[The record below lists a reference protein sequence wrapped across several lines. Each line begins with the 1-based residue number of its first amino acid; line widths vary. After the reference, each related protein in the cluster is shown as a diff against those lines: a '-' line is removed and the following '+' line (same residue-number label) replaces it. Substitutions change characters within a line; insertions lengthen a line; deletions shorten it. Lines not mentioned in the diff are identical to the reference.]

1 MAKARSVEALA
12 LEKRRDEILAG
23 QDAARVS
30 IKVCG
35 GTGCL
40 ALSSDEVAQAFEQ
53 EMKAQGVDGS
63 VELKTTGCPGFCE
76 QGPLLTIYPR
86 LIFYTRVKP
95 KDVAEIVSK
104 TIIQGEVVDRLL
116 YKDPQTGEKIVYETE
131 VPFYKKQKRILLKN
145 SGLIDPRKI
154 EDYIAADGYK
164 ALEKA
169 LFEMTPEQV
178 IAEVNQSGLRGR
190 GGAGFAT
197 GVKWELC
204 RNAAGDPKYIVCN
217 ADEGD
222 PGAFQDRGL
231 IEGNPHSILEGM
243 IIGAYAIGAHQGF
256 IYIRNE
262 YPLAV
267 ELIRLAVE
275 QARHDCLLGENIL
288 GSGFSFDVVVQLGAG
303 AFVCGEETALMA
315 SIEGRTGEP
324 RARPPYPAESGL
336 WGQPTNINNTKTW
349 AWVPHIIQHGA
360 DWFAQMGTEKSK
372 GTTIFSVVGKV
383 KNTGLVEVPMGISLR
398 YLIEDI
404 GGGVSNGKKLKAVQ
418 TGGPSGGC
426 IPAKFLDT
434 PVKYYSSGMYVRLA
448 FAVAAHLEPEILVV
462 DEVLAVG
469 DAAFQKKC
477 LGKMG
482 DVAHQGRTVLFVSH
496 NMVAIKGICAR
507 SILIN
512 SGKLQFDDESEVV
525 VSNYLRNLSA
535 ENNASIREWG
545 DFSNALGSGGV
556 LLKRISINPIDEN
569 ENAITTS
576 SVLKCNFQF
585 WNNLPNDLLN
595 FSIILKTLSGIDVF
609 NTVSTPISMPSGLID
624 GTFFIPSDF
633 LNEGTYSIRVLIVK
647 DKHQILLNL
656 DDAIIFEVHDNTE
669 HHGWYG
675 KWPGVLHPK
684 FDWAVSIIQ
693 NNSSFKLL

>member
-1 MAKARSVEALA
+1 MSELAIRVEHLGKQYRLGGQKASYSTFR
-12 LEKRRDEILAG
+12 
-23 QDAARVS
+23 
-30 IKVCG
+30 
-35 GTGCL
+35 
-40 ALSSDEVAQAFEQ
+40 
-53 EMKAQGVDGS
+53 
-63 VELKTTGCPGFCE
+63 
-76 QGPLLTIYPR
+76 
-86 LIFYTRVKP
+86 
-95 KDVAEIVSK
+95 
-104 TIIQGEVVDRLL
+104 
-116 YKDPQTGEKIVYETE
+116 ET
-131 VPFYKKQKRILLKN
+131 
-145 SGLIDPRKI
+145 
-154 EDYIAADGYK
+154 
-164 ALEKA
+164 
-169 LFEMTPEQV
+169 
-178 IAEVNQSGLRGR
+178 
-190 GGAGFAT
+190 
-197 GVKWELC
+197 
-204 RNAAGDPKYIVCN
+204 
-217 ADEGD
+217 
-222 PGAFQDRGL
+222 
-231 IEGNPHSILEGM
+231 
-243 IIGAYAIGAHQGF
+243 
-256 IYIRNE
+256 
-262 YPLAV
+262 
-267 ELIRLAVE
+267 
-275 QARHDCLLGENIL
+275 
-288 GSGFSFDVVVQLGAG
+288 
-303 AFVCGEETALMA
+303 
-315 SIEGRTGEP
+315 
-324 RARPPYPAESGL
+324 
-336 WGQPTNINNTKTW
+336 
-349 AWVPHIIQHGA
+349 
-360 DWFAQMGTEKSK
+360 
-372 GTTIFSVVGKV
+372 
-383 KNTGLVEVPMGISLR
+383 LVEVARAPLRWLKVERRSAQNRFWALDDVSFEVKQGEAVGIIGRNGAGKSTLLKILSRITSPTHGRVDIYGRVGSLLEVGTGFHPELTGR
-398 YLIEDI
+398 ENIFL
-404 GGGVSNGKKLKAVQ
+404 NGAILGMSRVEILRKFDEIVAFAE
-418 TGGPSGGC
+418 
-426 IPAKFLDT
+426 IDKFLDT